1 MDLFTLSAKLQLD
14 KSEYD
19 KGLDDSESKAYQ
31 TGQKIG
37 TALNAIG
44 KFTMAGITVAAAGLA
59 ALTKDATQEYAAYQ
73 QLMGGV
79 QKLYGAAGM
88 SIEQYA
94 ESVGKSVD
102 EVQDKYAEL
111 TEAQELVVANA
122 EQAFQTAGMSSMQ
135 YMETATSFSAALVN
149 SLGGDT
155 LEAAKQT
162 DIAMRAISDN
172 YNTFGGDMQLIQN
185 AYMGFAKA
193 NYTMLDNLKLGYGGT
208 KTEMERLIAD
218 ANQYAASIGMAADL
232 SIDSF
237 SDIVTAIELVQ
248 EKQGI
253 AGTTAR
259 EAATTVEGS
268 INQLKGAWQNLVAGM
283 ANDEADLGKLI
294 DDVIESAKTAAGNL
308 MPVIEQA
315 IHGALQLVTE
325 VVPIITEELP
335 KIIDDLLPPLLDAA
349 SQLFLGVV
357 NALPRL
363 IEVFVDA
370 IPRIMAT
377 ILPPLIKGVSQL
389 ITAIAKQLPKMIKEI
404 IKIIPTL
411 VKSITDALMEEFPQF
426 EAVFRGISDVVG
438 GLFSF
443 IENNSGFIL
452 SALKSILGGFI
463 AFEAIMGVFN
473 LVTTAITGVTTAITV
488 LQTAMTVLAANP
500 VVLLAAGVAGLTA
513 LFIAGS
519 EAAKKHAEELG
530 GLSEVQLQAY
540 EAAKQYND
548 EMQRLSDSNN
558 DIVTAIDLQYQS
570 EKTLLEELQSIV
582 DENGR
587 VKDGYEDR
595 ARVITEQLSSAY
607 GIEIEMQ
614 GNVIT
619 NYDEIVSK
627 IDEVIEHKKAEA
639 LLSANQQE
647 YIDALDA
654 QQGLY
659 DNLVSAQEAVN
670 NAQQAY
676 NDNLEYTQELEQQIL
691 DYNAQGLYDAAGTA
705 AQNLEQANAQFEDL
719 QANIDA
725 ATEAYNEQAA
735 ALAANQSYIENY
747 DNLMA
752 VATTGVGDLSQA
764 INDFSNNLITNAP
777 YETMY
782 EQYEQAWDAY
792 NSAMEMAQSESIHI
806 SEEMINQL
814 HDHAIAASNALAS
827 AYPDMVNAGELLGQ
841 GVVTGVDNS
850 YPAVNEA
857 GHGMATGM
865 TRSIETVQPEMERI
879 GAKFGDVFLNNFKD
893 RTPTEEFRNRAV
905 ESVNSY
911 NEGFTSE
918 LPRVD
923 EKLSSFMTNMNLNL
937 RKMTEES
944 NTTVKDSMFKHND
957 DIVAAVSKID
967 DHLGIS
973 LRKIQNTFEQTYKA
987 IVKDTQESFNKM
999 LSTIKEKMETIKTFL
1014 EESIQKISDMFTSLV
1029 GSSYQWGSDFVQNF
1043 EDGILSRMHS
1053 LLETVRAMAAEI
1065 RSYLHFS
1072 VPDKGP
1078 LSDADE
1084 WMPDMIDLFIG
1095 GLEKNKGRLMNT
1107 VEDTFDFED
1116 AIVRPYELETGASGR
1131 QSINSRGDMIFN
1143 INIYQPMDDAADV
1156 ARKIREEMQYGLLGG
1171 EGFAY

>member
-14 KSEYD
+14 KSDYD
-19 KGLDDSESKAYQ
+19 RGLEDSETKAYQ

-59 ALTKDATQEYAAYQ
+59 ALTKDATQEYAEYQ

-102 EVQDKYAEL
+102 EVRDKYAQL
-111 TEAQELVVANA
+111 TEAQELVVSNA
-122 EQAFQTAGMSSMQ
+122 EQAYKTAGMSSMQ

-155 LEAAKQT
+155 VKAAKQT
-162 DIAMRAISDN
+162 DVAMRAISDN
-172 YNTFGGDMQLIQN
+172 YNTFGGDMQTIQN

-218 ANQYAASIGMAADL
+218 ANEYAASMGMAADL

-237 SDIVTAIELVQ
+237 SDIVSAIELVQ
-248 EKQGI
+248 QKQGI

-259 EAATTVEGS
+259 EAASTVEGS

-283 ANDEADLGKLI
+283 ANDEADLDKLI
-294 DDVIESAKTAAGNL
+294 DDVIESAKTAAKNL

-315 IHGALQLVTE
+315 IQGALKLVTE
-325 VVPIITEELP
+325 VVPIITKELP
-335 KIIDDLLPPLLDAA
+335 KIINDLLPPLLDAA

-357 NALPRL
+357 NAMPKL
-363 IEVFVDA
+363 IQVFVSA
-370 IPRIMAT
+370 IPKIMTT
-377 ILPPLIKGVSQL
+377 ILPPLIKGISQL
-389 ITAIAKQLPKMIKEI
+389 ITAIAKQLPQMIKEI
-404 IKIIPTL
+404 IAVIPEL
-411 VKSITDALMEEFPQF
+411 VRSITDALIEELPQF
-426 EAVFRGISDVVG
+426 ESVFRGIADVVG

-443 IENNSGFIL
+443 IENNSDFIIG
-452 SALKSILGGFI
+452 ALKSILGGFI

-473 LVTTAITGVTTAITV
+473 MVTTAITGVTTAITV

-500 VVLLAAGVAGLTA
+500 VVLLAAGIAGLTA

-519 EAAKKHAEELG
+519 EAAKKHAEEMG
-530 GLSEVQLQAY
+530 GLTDAQLQAY

-548 EMQRLSDSNN
+548 EMKRLTDSNN

-570 EKTLLEELQSIV
+570 EKTLLEELQGIV

-587 VKDGYEDR
+587 VREGYEDR
-595 ARVITEQLSSAY
+595 AEVITGQLSSAY

-614 GNVIT
+614 GNVIQ

-659 DNLVSAQEAVN
+659 QNLVD
-670 NAQQAY
+670 AQQAVDDAQSAY
-676 NDNLEYTQELEQQIL
+676 NDTLEQTQELQQQVL
-691 DYNAQGLYDAAGTA
+691 DYNAQGLYDAAGVA
-705 AQNLEQANAQFEDL
+705 AQNLEQTNAQLEEL
-719 QANIDA
+719 QTNLDT
-725 ATEAYNEQAA
+725 ATDYYNEQAA

-792 NSAMEMAQSESIHI
+792 NSAMEMAQSESVHI
-806 SEEMINQL
+806 SDEMIQQL

-827 AYPDMVNAGELLGQ
+827 AYPDMVDAGELLGQ

-865 TRSIETVQPEMERI
+865 TKSIISVQPEIENA
-879 GAKFGDVFLNNFKD
+879 GASFGRSFVEKFKEV
-893 RTPTEEFRNRAV
+893 TPSEEFRKSATD
-905 ESVNSY
+905 SVAAY
-911 NEGFTSE
+911 NEGFTSD
-918 LPRVD
+918 LPAVEENLR
-923 EKLSSFMTNMNLNL
+923 SFMTNMNTNL
-937 RKMTEES
+937 RTMTEES
-944 NTTVKDSMFKHND
+944 NATVKESMFKHND
-957 DIVAAVSKID
+957 DIITAVAQAD
-967 DHLGIS
+967 EHLGVA
-973 LRKIQNTFEQTYKA
+973 LRTIQGTFEKTYLAIGKA
-987 IVKDTQESFNKM
+987 TQENFNKM
-999 LSTIKEKMETIKTFL
+999 VSIIKEKMGTIKTFL
-1014 EESIQKISDMFTSLV
+1014 EDSLQKISDMFTNLV
-1029 GSSYQWGSDFVQNF
+1029 NSSYQWGSDFVQNF
-1043 EDGILSRMHS
+1043 EDGILSRMRS
-1053 LLETVRAMAAEI
+1053 LLETVRQMAAEI

-1095 GLEKNKGRLMNT
+1095 GLQKNKGRLMNT

-1116 AIVRPYELETGASGR
+1116 AIVKPYELETGTSGGASISGK
-1131 QSINSRGDMIFN
+1131 GDMIFN

-1171 EGFAY
+1171 GDLAY